1 MYIHKAAKAQCYKEI
16 IYKFV
21 NILIFLIHNLL
32 TDYFLVTLVLTWN
45 VYLWSLQTHLVV
57 TVYISTWVI
66 QSIWRNTHSSLKYVT
81 VTIKLSNKAKY
92 FVLFFDRNRKSL
104 NAMKELKK
112 PQENVQTFVIE
123 VCLPEKKWK
132 TWSDNQ
138 SNVFFFRL
146 EITLDSVYSL
156 RVQFQGQF
164 REFLFPFIMRIHPEA
179 DQTQQNNVYSQ
190 YALHEIIT
198 KTKTNPE

>member
-1 MYIHKAAKAQCYKEI
+1 MDFVAKSLQRRTLVVLFMYQFNLGEKSLLTKLNVYISKGAKALCNKEV
-16 IYKFV
+16 IYNFV
-21 NILIFLIHNLL
+21 NLLIFLIHNLL

-123 VCLPEKKWK
+123 GCLPEKKWK
-132 TWSDNQ
+132 T
-138 SNVFFFRL
+138 
-146 EITLDSVYSL
+146 
-156 RVQFQGQF
+156 
-164 REFLFPFIMRIHPEA
+164 
-179 DQTQQNNVYSQ
+179 
-190 YALHEIIT
+190 
-198 KTKTNPE
+198 